1 MSTRF
6 GKVIQQASTLPAEI
20 QDEIAEQ
27 WLEDIENE
35 LNWQKTLQ
43 QPQDK
48 LAELARE
55 ALRQSARGETLVK
68 GFDEILNSPR
78 SFWSGSEICRSGSRK
93 TARKKTTACGSRTH
107 AIPASREFKKAELYR
122 AGLCGAGRY
131 WLAGGGNY
139 ERFGYYRV
147 VLDRLAQRI

>member
-1 MSTRF
+1 MSTRLE
-6 GKVIQQASTLPAEI
+6 KVIQQASTLPAEI

-68 GFDEILNSPR
+68 GFDEIWTYLGVFGTVPKS
-78 SFWSGSEICRSGSRK
+78 
-93 TARKKTTACGSRTH
+93 A
-107 AIPASREFKKAELYR
+107 R
-122 AGLCGAGRY
+122 AGQAHR
-131 WLAGGGNY
+131 
-139 ERFGYYRV
+139 
-147 VLDRLAQRI
+147 

>member
-6 GKVIQQASTLPAEI
+6 EKVIQKASILPIEI

-48 LAELARE
+48 LVELARE
-55 ALRQSARGETLVK
+55 ALRQSVRGETLTK
-68 GFDEILNSPR
+68 GFDEI
-78 SFWSGSEICRSGSRK
+78 
-93 TARKKTTACGSRTH
+93 
-107 AIPASREFKKAELYR
+107 
-122 AGLCGAGRY
+122 
-131 WLAGGGNY
+131 
-139 ERFGYYRV
+139 
-147 VLDRLAQRI
+147 